1 VRANNTLGA
10 NDIQE
15 AAVTVNAFSAMD
27 EWLARKLITLLS
39 QALQRRI
46 LISKLTSAT
55 PVLIAFG
62 GPGFFSV
69 ASQLTKRI
77 PVTETAGFDIGVTAY
92 NLFNYPNFAV
102 PNGNSLQVLSG

>member
-1 VRANNTLGA
+1 MAGAQVNYITKSGTTAANPYQQTDFGNTRPNSFWGA
-10 NDIQE
+10 
-15 AAVTVNAFSAMD
+15 
-27 EWLARKLITLLS
+27 
-39 QALQRRI
+39 
-46 LISKLTSAT
+46 
-55 PVLIAFG
+55 
-62 GPGFFSV
+62 GFFSV